1 MSEPLEIVRR
11 WIEEAEGAGEPAASA
26 VTLATASPDGLPS
39 ARTVSLMRL
48 EGEALVFASGLWTRK
63 VAEIRANPHAAI
75 VFHWPLLGRQVV
87 VEGEAGIAERSLA
100 EELFAARPRSHQL
113 QILAS
118 RQGETISDPSALRA
132 RLEALSGALS
142 DREIDCPADWGA
154 IRLTP
159 TSIELW
165 RHAPDRIH
173 ERRLFRRH
181 KGGWSH
187 SLLAP

>member
-1 MSEPLEIVRR
+1 MSKPLEIVRR
-11 WIEEAEGAGEPAASA
+11 WIEEAEAACEPAASA

-48 EGEALVFASGLWTRK
+48 EDEALVFASGLWTRK
-63 VAEIRANPHAAI
+63 VAEIRANPRAAI
-75 VFHWPLLGRQVV
+75 VFHWPLLGRQVLV
-87 VEGEAGIAERSLA
+87 AGEASIAARGVA

-118 RQGETISDPSALRA
+118 RQGETISDQAALRA
-132 RLEALSGALS
+132 RLQALSQALG
-142 DREIDCPADWGA
+142 DRKIDCPTDWGA

-159 TSIELW
+159 TNIELW
-165 RHAPDRIH
+165 QHAPDRIH
-173 ERRLFRRH
+173 ERTLFQRH
-181 KGGWSH
+181 GEGWSR

>member
-11 WIEEAEGAGEPAASA
+11 WIEEAEGAGEPTASA

-39 ARTVSLMRL
+39 ARTVSLMQL

-63 VAEIRANPHAAI
+63 VAEVRANPRAAV
-75 VFHWPLLGRQVV
+75 VFHWPLLGRQVLV
-87 VEGEAGIAERSLA
+87 GGDAGIAERSLA

-118 RQGETISDPSALRA
+118 RQGETISDPSTLRA
-132 RLEALSGALS
+132 HLETLSQELSG
-142 DREIDCPADWGA
+142 REIDCPTVWGA
-154 IRLTP
+154 IRLIP
-159 TSIELW
+159 TNIELW
-165 RHAPDRIH
+165 QHAPDRIH
-173 ERRLFRRH
+173 ERTLFRRH
-181 KGGWSH
+181 EGGWSH